1 MSKAL
6 TLGDFGVSLNN
17 INNKLIAEI
26 TQKNRF
32 RKVKVM
38 VNIIGTNGKDTLL
51 GSQGADTINAKVG
64 DDTIDGKDGNDLLSG
79 DAGNDTLI
87 GGAGNDTLLGGTGN
101 DSLRGGT
108 GNDSLRGG
116 TGNNLLRGDEG
127 NDTLDASY
135 SSGNNI
141 LSGDAGDDYLD
152 ISYSTGNNTVSG
164 KDGDDSFYADE
175 VQGRNTLNGGAGN
188 DVFYL
193 SASKTAPS
201 SLTTQSVNGETGEDY
216 LSVYYTSATR
226 GITSSFDAATNT
238 GSIRAGTNRINYS
251 NIERLEIRGT
261 TYADFIVGSNG
272 NDFLFGG
279 SSGNDLSYGND
290 TIFGGEGNDYLNV
303 NYSTSDNIL
312 NGGVGNDQ
320 LSADSSTGNNLLS
333 GGDGNDNLSASNTN
347 GNNTLNG
354 GVGDDQLNANYSTGD
369 NILNGGDGNDS
380 LSGSRYYDYSASFT
394 PGNNTLNGGA
404 GDDELSV
411 NYSTG
416 DNILNGGDGNDS
428 FFASGY
434 YDYNKAYGTFG
445 NNIFNGGDGNDSF
458 SFVLYTSPPS
468 LATQTVNGGTGDD
481 LLSVSYIYPSQGITT
496 TFNAATNTGSI
507 RVGTDLINYKNI
519 EGLHISGTVYD
530 DLIVGSNGN
539 DTISLYGSS
548 SGNDTIDGGRG
559 DDLLEAYYSDNST
572 GGEGIT
578 STFNAATKTGSIT
591 SGTNQVSYKNIE
603 RLNISGTAYDDL
615 IVGGNGNDT
624 LNGGNGKD
632 TIDGGKGDDLLSF
645 YNYSIGQGIT
655 TTFNAATNTGSITAG
670 PNQVSYKN
678 IEQLN
683 ISGTDYNDLIVG
695 SNGNDTLSGGRGS
708 NTILGGAGNDY
719 LSADYSNGN
728 NLLSGGDGNDSLNVS
743 GSYDDY
749 RGNFYLDAI
758 SGNNTLNG
766 GAGDDNLVTNYSSGN
781 NLLNGGDG
789 NDTLTAAGSASLYS
803 LYGAYTVSGNN
814 TLNGGAND
822 DRLIVDYSSGNN
834 LLDGGDGNDT
844 LTASGASGKN
854 TFKGGKGND
863 NLYGGAGTDTF
874 VFNSFNEGVD
884 NIYNFNATNELIR
897 VSAAGFSGLSTG
909 LLSASSF
916 TLGVSA
922 TTSNQRFIYNNTTG
936 ALYFDQDGSAGGFTQ
951 VKFAQLSGGVSLT
964 ENNFLVV

>member
-1 MSKAL
+1 
-6 TLGDFGVSLNN
+6 
-17 INNKLIAEI
+17 
-26 TQKNRF
+26 
-32 RKVKVM
+32 M

-51 GSQGADTINAKVG
+51 GTQDADTINAKVG
-64 DDTIDGKDGNDLLSG
+64 NDIIDGKDGNDLLSG

-87 GGAGNDTLLGGTGN
+87 GGAGNDTLLGGTDN

-108 GNDSLRGG
+108 DSDSLRGG
-116 TGNNLLRGDEG
+116 TGNNLVRGDEG

-152 ISYSTGNNTVSG
+152 ISYSAGNNTVSG

-175 VQGRNTLNGGAGN
+175 VRGRNTLNGGAGN
-188 DVFYL
+188 DTFYL
-193 SASKTAPS
+193 SASKTSPS
-201 SLTTQSVNGETGEDY
+201 SLTTQSVNGETGQDY
-216 LSVYYTSATR
+216 LSVYYTRATTA
-226 GITSSFDAATNT
+226 ITSSFDVATNT
-238 GSIRAGTNRINYS
+238 GSIRAGTNQINYT
-251 NIERLEIRGT
+251 NIEQLEIRGT

-272 NDFLFGG
+272 NDLLFGG
-279 SSGNDLSYGND
+279 SSGNDSNYGND

-303 NYSTSDNIL
+303 DYSTSDNIL
-312 NGGVGNDQ
+312 NGGAGNDQ
-320 LSADSSTGNNLLS
+320 FSATSSTGNNILN
-333 GGDGNDNLSASNTN
+333 GEDGNDNLSASKTD

-354 GVGDDQLNANYSTGD
+354 GAGDDQLDANYSTGD

-380 LSGSRYYDYSASFT
+380 LSASREYDYSASFT
-394 PGNNTLNGGA
+394 SGDNTLNGGA
-404 GDDELSV
+404 GDDQLSV

-428 FFASGY
+428 FSASGY
-434 YDYNKAYGTFG
+434 YDDKKAEGRFG
-445 NNIFNGGDGNDSF
+445 NNIFNGENGNDSF

-468 LATQTVNGGTGDD
+468 LATQTVDGGTGDD
-481 LLSVSYIYPSQGITT
+481 LLSVSYIYPNGGITS

-507 RVGTDLINYKNI
+507 RAGTDLINYKNI
-519 EGLHISGTVYD
+519 EGLHISGTAYN
-530 DLIVGSNGN
+530 DLIVGSNSN

-548 SGNDTIDGGRG
+548 SGNDTIDGGKG
-559 DDLLEAYYSDNST
+559 DDLLEGYYYSNSS
-572 GGEGIT
+572 GGQGIT
-578 STFNAATKTGSIT
+578 STFNAVTNTGSIT
-591 SGTNQVSYKNIE
+591 SGANQVSYKNIE
-603 RLNISGTAYDDL
+603 RLNISGTAYNDL

-624 LNGGNGKD
+624 LTGGDRGKD
-632 TIDGGKGDDLLSF
+632 TIDGGKGNDLLSF

-655 TTFNAATNTGSITAG
+655 TTFNAATNAGSITAG

-683 ISGTDYNDLIVG
+683 ISGTEYDDLIVG
-695 SNGNDTLSGGRGS
+695 SNGNDTLAGGRGN
-708 NTILGGAGNDY
+708 NTILGGTGKDY

-728 NLLSGGDGNDSLNVS
+728 NLLSGGDDNDSLDVS

-749 RGNFYLDAI
+749 RGNFDLDAI
-758 SGNNTLNG
+758 SGKNTLNG

-803 LYGAYTVSGNN
+803 VYGAYTVSGNN
-814 TLNGGAND
+814 TLDGGAND

-874 VFNSFNEGVD
+874 VFNSFSEGVD
-884 NIYNFNATNELIR
+884 SIYNFNVTNELIQ
-897 VSAAGFSGLSTG
+897 VSAAGFGGALSSG

-916 TLGVSA
+916 TLGASA

-936 ALYFDQDGSAGGFTQ
+936 ALYFDQDGSAGGFAQ
-951 VKFAQLSGGVSLT
+951 VQFAQLSGGVSLSQ
-964 ENNFLVV
+964 NNLLVV